1 MAIELCFVMHKRLPS
16 CKARQTSLKKI
27 RVKFNLI
34 EMAKHDTDGMVVAY
48 LHPLS
53 NFTARA
59 TRIHGQ
65 HVFVKA
71 SAAETCLAFPLR
83 HP

>member
-1 MAIELCFVMHKRLPS
+1 
-16 CKARQTSLKKI
+16 
-27 RVKFNLI
+27 
-34 EMAKHDTDGMVVAY
+34 MAKHDTDGMVVAY